1 MKEIKIGEIKNSK
14 NETLKDYCDKL
25 WEVAEKI
32 DAKAKEFKNVDKFIY
47 DILFDYSSELQ
58 QIICDLQ
65 ITLDIK
71 IKI

>member
-1 MKEIKIGEIKNSK
+1 MKEIKIGEIRNSK

-32 DAKAKEFKNVDKFIY
+32 DAKAKEFKNVDKCIY
-47 DILFDYSSELQ
+47 GMLFDYSSELQ

-65 ITLDIK
+65 VTLDIK